1 MVLDLTDPPS
11 CMRDLSHC
19 VAGLTQGES
28 APVVWIA
35 FLVHGGEEKCPVHL
49 MLCFRKSCESTI
61 LIPASY
67 SALIVQKHRLMTCDL
82 ALQDEQQLREA
93 IRAVCGYHDQYQS
106 VLAHVGQK
114 LDLSV
119 RDVEAFE
126 AGGHLL
132 AYAGGRDDVD
142 NEVCI

>member
-1 MVLDLTDPPS
+1 MVLEITGPPS
-11 CMRDLSHC
+11 CMLYMSHC
-19 VAGLTQGES
+19 VAGLNPTRVS
-28 APVVWIA
+28 IC
-35 FLVHGGEEKCPVHL
+35 CPVYS
-49 MLCFRKSCESTI
+49 MMCFRKSCESTI
-61 LIPASY
+61 LVPSSY
-67 SALIVQKHRLMTCDL
+67 SALIVEKHGLMTCAL

-93 IRAVCGYHDQYQS
+93 IRTVCGYHDQYQS
-106 VLAHVGQK
+106 VLAHVSQK
-114 LDLSV
+114 LELSM